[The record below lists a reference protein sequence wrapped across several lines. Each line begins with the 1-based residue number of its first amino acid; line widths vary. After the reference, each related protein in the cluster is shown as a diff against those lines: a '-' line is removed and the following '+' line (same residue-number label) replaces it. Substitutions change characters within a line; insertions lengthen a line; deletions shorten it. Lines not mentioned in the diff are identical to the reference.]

1 VLTANVHLSF
11 AQRAAI
17 TVDNHED
24 SNGVA
29 VNSMG
34 SPNTQAGLVG
44 SEHPFRQNAP
54 GRFNDSF
61 FGDTTGM
68 VAVTDGTGTFRS
80 QLAQPADVRRREV
93 WVLAAEVYNG
103 RSVPAGATGFGLGLE
118 DANGTVVWVDSD
130 GCGGLPRPLDR
141 RMYDLGQWYATD
153 KTKTILRTLRFPAGC
168 FVSPTPARPFDGT
181 RVVAVLL
188 RLDRRDGRA
197 LAFDDLQVV
206 G

>member
-1 VLTANVHLSF
+1 VHLSF
-11 AQRAAI
+11 AQRAAT
-17 TVDNHED
+17 TVDDHED
-24 SNGVA
+24 GNGIA
-29 VNSMG
+29 VNSMA
-34 SPNTQAGLVG
+34 SPTTQAGVTAG
-44 SEHPFRQNAP
+44 EHPFRQNAP

-68 VAVTDGTGTFRS
+68 VAVADGTGTFRS
-80 QLAQPADVRRREV
+80 QLAQPIDLGRREV
-93 WVLAAEVYNG
+93 WVRAAEVYDG

-118 DANGTVVWVDSD
+118 DANGTVVWLDSD

-141 RMYDLGQWYATD
+141 RVYDLAQWYATD
-153 KTKTILRTLRFPAGC
+153 KTKTMLRTLRFPAGC
-168 FVSPTPARPFDGT
+168 FRSPAPAKPFDVGQ
-181 RVVAVLL
+181 VVAILL